1 MLSERLANLVII
13 VVTLVWATN
22 FGARFFISDYQSSE
36 TINAIFMAIVGGV
49 FALKAKGG
57 NKEDHD

>member
-22 FGARFFISDYQSSE
+22 FAARFFVHDYQSSE

-57 NKEDHD
+57 DKGDHE